1 MVFITAE
8 IGVNWNGDFHL
19 IEKMMNDAKNAGCDA
34 VKLQAFDDKI
44 VGDNPDKD
52 RLLETSVS
60 AENVNEIQLISKKVG
75 IEWYCTP
82 MYADAISFLDEYV
95 KRYKIR
101 FADSLDLHKNQ
112 PSTLISKVLETN
124 KEIII
129 SSQENPKN
137 LQLYNNK
144 NIKWLYVVPK
154 YPCTLDEIDFS
165 SLKNF
170 HGYSNHCRDIIAPL
184 TAVILGA
191 EMIEIH
197 VTSDKEKSFFDNPV
211 SFDPSETEHLVQ
223 LIRKTEKIN
232 R

>member
-19 IEKMMNDAKNAGCDA
+19 IEKMMKDAKNAGCNA
-34 VKLQAFDDKI
+34 VKLQAFNEKI
-44 VGDNPDKD
+44 VGDNPNKD

-112 PSTLISKVLETN
+112 PSPLISRVLKTN

-129 SSQENPKN
+129 SSQKNPKN
-137 LQLYNNK
+137 LELYNNK

-165 SLKNF
+165 CLKDF
-170 HGYSNHCRDIIAPL
+170 QGYSNHCRDSIAPL
-184 TAVILGA
+184 TAAILGA

-197 VTSDKEKSFFDNPV
+197 VTSDKEKNYFDNPV